1 MLKSIQTLY
10 DEFYD
15 DHEDDFEYGA
25 GWKTLLFNLVYPN
38 WYKDLREEEW
48 RSWHS
53 DYMYELDNGY
63 ARGEEPPGHIPQ
75 YLWKDRQ
82 EKL

>member
-25 GWKTLLFNLVYPN
+25 GWKTFLFNLVYPN

-82 EKL
+82 EKS